1 MHRRGTLGKHRLH
14 GLEER
19 YVVPDAQRLGMRHR
33 QRERL
38 RQLAHGVQAPVLA
51 VLLLQDV
58 LLRGGQQAEPL
69 RRRAA
74 GPLRPVEAVEETAAD
89 LGPEHHGDRF
99 VLVEGRAPG
108 AAALRVGRER
118 GLQLVGQ
125 PQVVHHEPA
134 GLVLEHAVDPCDGL
148 HQPVAAHRL
157 VDVHRNEG
165 RRSR

>member
-1 MHRRGTLGKHRLH
+1 MVEILLGPCIAGARFVSTAQT

-38 RQLAHGVQAPVLA
+38 GQLAHGVQAPVLA
-51 VLLLQDV
+51 VLLQDV

-89 LGPEHHGDRF
+89 LVLLEHHGDRF
-99 VLVEGRAPG
+99 VLVEGRTP
-108 AAALRVGRER
+108 VPP
-118 GLQLVGQ
+118 LV
-125 PQVVHHEPA
+125 
-134 GLVLEHAVDPCDGL
+134 
-148 HQPVAAHRL
+148 
-157 VDVHRNEG
+157 
-165 RRSR
+165 